1 MNLKGKKIVASGSLL
16 DEACKDEGNV
26 DLDSVDTSDLD
37 SSNEINEF
45 LDSLPDS
52 SEIEQEEPQ
61 TTVDKEKAVK
71 ESKVK
76 NESSSKMENTA
87 ESFKRIHQSNI
98 NLFKSLVTQ
107 FKEKVEYEDTTEFT
121 IQGGKPFLKKMF
133 ESEGFT
139 VEDSGKEYVIK
150 F

>member
-16 DEACKDEGNV
+16 DEAFKDEGNV